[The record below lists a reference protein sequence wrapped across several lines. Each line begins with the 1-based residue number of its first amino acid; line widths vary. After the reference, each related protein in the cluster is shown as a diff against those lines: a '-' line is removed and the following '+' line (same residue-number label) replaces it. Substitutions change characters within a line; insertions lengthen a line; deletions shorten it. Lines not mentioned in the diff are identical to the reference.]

1 MRAVTRLD
9 QKNQKKRQRE
19 QNKIKILNPS
29 TAISAAC
36 EMLRIY
42 LTHNGDN
49 DNNDDGEHHHLQQL
63 TTAHRGERSDLW
75 ANGWS
80 LIPDYDDIDDDD
92 NDEDEDVNDH
102 DDDYADDHGGNDD

>member
-1 MRAVTRLD
+1 MHHHNHLRLNRHDGAVGNTVRAVTRLD

-63 TTAHRGERSDLW
+63 TTAHRGERSDL
-75 ANGWS
+75 
-80 LIPDYDDIDDDD
+80 
-92 NDEDEDVNDH
+92 
-102 DDDYADDHGGNDD
+102 